1 MKRRFVAAS
10 IVALAMLFGQG
21 GGFVLAAI
29 CPHLRTAKAVSSCHT
44 NSQEV
49 VAKHH
54 QSEEATGDAFQT
66 QEPDVRCNHCV
77 VPSRSKREESI
88 LQQTNTS
95 QRADDQK
102 SAHPVIKVEPPA
114 FLKTVAWSA
123 QGQGPPGPT
132 APLHIL
138 LNVFRI

>member
-1 MKRRFVAAS
+1 MKRRFVAAL
-10 IVALAMLFGQG
+10 IVALAMLFSQG

-29 CPHLRTAKAVSSCHT
+29 CPHLRAAKTDNSCHT
-44 NSQEV
+44 NLQEV

-54 QSEEATGDAFQT
+54 QTDEATGDAFQT
-66 QEPDVRCNHCV
+66 QQPDVRCNHCV

-102 SAHPVIKVEPPA
+102 AVPVIKVEPPV

-123 QGQGPPGPT
+123 KGQGPPGPT
-132 APLHIL
+132 ARLHIL